1 MRWLVAQEF
10 EKVIKSLDYPLKSIA
25 VVGGTSKDVEVSIVR
40 KIFPSVEV
48 SYFGIDNPHNDSNFR
63 LLDLNILGPQEKF
76 YDIVLCS
83 QVIEHIHNLENTFK
97 NLRSLMNPINGYI
110 WLNCP
115 ASNMPHG
122 SPDYYSAGY
131 SKEFLSEIF
140 DRNTIQTLSAGYF
153 GSKRYYFL
161 THALR
166 HWATQKEHLNPV
178 LNYEFQPGTKLGV
191 INKWRKEILWRFLSL
206 PFSKEIRT
214 DLPFATEVWALG
226 TVKK

>member
-10 EKVIKSLDYPLKSIA
+10 EKALKSLDYPLKSIA
-25 VVGGTSKDVEVSIVR
+25 VVGGTSKDLEVSIVR

-48 SYFGIDNPHNDSNFR
+48 SYFGIDNPHDDSNFGF
-63 LLDLNILGPQEKF
+63 LDLNILDPQEKV
-76 YDIVLCS
+76 YDLVLCS
-83 QVIEHIHNLENTFK
+83 QVIEHVHNLENAFK
-97 NLRSLMNPINGYI
+97 NLRSLMNPINGFI

-115 ASNMPHG
+115 ASNIPHG
-122 SPDYYSAGY
+122 SPDYFSAGY

-140 DRNTIQTLSAGYF
+140 DRNAIQTLSAGYF
-153 GSKRYYFL
+153 GSS
-161 THALR
+161 
-166 HWATQKEHLNPV
+166 
-178 LNYEFQPGTKLGV
+178 TKLGV